1 MWHRPGYVPGEPVT
15 THVAELV
22 WEPLLARL
30 IPARAGDKAV
40 LARQSTARAVRISPP
55 GLRLTYRSLFAKK
68 STSSTYQLVI
78 SPARGESTNRLARFP
93 RRYMRRVQLHARLP
107 RVRCA

>member
-30 IPARAGDKAV
+30 IPARAAKHCSRGADFA
-40 LARQSTARAVRISPP
+40 ARA
-55 GLRLTYRSLFAKK
+55 
-68 STSSTYQLVI
+68 
-78 SPARGESTNRLARFP
+78 PAN
-93 RRYMRRVQLHARLP
+93 LP
-107 RVRCA
+107 FLICQKID